1 MLKTLLFCALASV
14 ASATPIT
21 NSATGIASPTQVVTF
36 EELGPL
42 APSTVITNQ
51 FSAFGLTFSGLSPAY
66 ANSVFGALGAG
77 IFDASTA
84 FDDNY
89 LTNFDGANNQSAPSP
104 SNLTISFASTV
115 QAASFGFLTNGSD
128 TTIAAYLGGSL
139 VESFVAGS
147 NFAPG
152 TMDFFGFSGILF
164 DSIQFSSSN
173 LNGNERNFALDT
185 LAFTVATDAPE
196 LNRAGSLT
204 ALALLTTL
212 LLSAARRR
220 ESDPLAGDS

>member
-42 APSTVITNQ
+42 TPGTIITNQ

-66 ANSVFGALGAG
+66 ANSVIAPGGAG
-77 IFDASTA
+77 VFDASTA
-84 FDDNY
+84 FDDNF
-89 LTNFDGANNQSAPSP
+89 LTNFDGANNQNAPGP

-147 NFAPG
+147 NFTPG
-152 TMDFFGFSGILF
+152 TTDFFGFSGILF
-164 DSIQFSSSN
+164 DSIQISN
-173 LNGNERNFALDT
+173 SNPTGNQRNFALDT
-185 LAFTVATDAPE
+185 LAFSVAGAPE

-204 ALALLTTL
+204 ALALLATL

-220 ESDPLAGDS
+220 ESDRLAAGS